1 MMGREGKHR
10 VERGLV
16 YQSQSNDNYY
26 ELNVCKYMIDEMYE
40 ISSIIYPSVGINLR
54 LHSNRS
60 RTLNNIP
67 TLILYINISHT
78 PIPKNTK
85 QYNKNNKKSTNQ
97 PTNQSSHINITLTS
111 IWNSCTLIR
120 ICLIIIPTCILVWW
134 CWWLIY
140 TVTIVVA
147 TVYWTG
153 LLFAVFVVHEHH
165 GWVFS
170 VVFL

>member
-40 ISSIIYPSVGINLR
+40 ISSIIYPCVWINLR

-67 TLILYINISHT
+67 TLILYINISLT

-97 PTNQSSHINITLTS
+97 PTN
-111 IWNSCTLIR
+111 
-120 ICLIIIPTCILVWW
+120 
-134 CWWLIY
+134 
-140 TVTIVVA
+140 
-147 TVYWTG
+147 
-153 LLFAVFVVHEHH
+153 
-165 GWVFS
+165 
-170 VVFL
+170 